1 MKISVLGPIPRDHIT
16 THKGEVIEKYGCITH
31 PVIALSKL
39 VSAHDEIIPVAH
51 VRKQDEVAIKAL
63 FEPYPN
69 INTDH
74 ITSDADQGDVISL
87 TFLDQNHRQE
97 KQLGFMN
104 PILPEDITPIL
115 DSDFFVFLPITDF
128 EIALDTLQ
136 YIKANSQGFI
146 IFDAHGPTNTVT
158 KTGDRHHKFWLDQD
172 QWLPH
177 IDLLKMNLEEANC
190 CVFKKEYTHEELQNT
205 DHEDESMLRSL
216 GEYCLNRGVKAVII
230 TLDERGCMIYSKSED
245 TIEEIFVPSIP
256 VSNVVDTTGCGD
268 SFAGGLAFGLAQ
280 DANDYVLA
288 AKYGNALGAQRT
300 QGKTFDVFQSL
311 AITNEMI
318 TKAYQKSV

>member
-39 VSAHDEIIPVAH
+39 VNAQDEIIPVAH
-51 VRKQDEVAIKAL
+51 VRQQDEAAIKAL

-97 KQLGFMN
+97 QQLGVMI
-104 PILPEDITPIL
+104 PILPEDVTPIL

-146 IFDAHGPTNTVT
+146 IFDAHGPTNTVS
-158 KTGDRHHKFWLDQD
+158 KTGDRYHKFWVDQD

-190 CVFKKEYTHEELQNT
+190 CVFKKEYTIQELQEANL
-205 DHEDESMLRSL
+205 EDESQLKDL
-216 GEYCLNRGVKAVII
+216 GTYCLKQGVKAVII
-230 TLDERGCMIYSKSED
+230 TLDERGCLIYSKNLADVQE
-245 TIEEIFVPSIP
+245 TFIPSIK
-256 VSNVVDTTGCGD
+256 VNHVVDTTGCGD
-268 SFAGGLAFGLAQ
+268 SFAGGLAFGLSKEP
-280 DANDYVLA
+280 NNYVLA

-300 QGKTFDVFQSL
+300 QGKTFEVFKSL
-311 AITNEMI
+311 EYTNRMI
-318 TKAYQKSV
+318 AEAYPEA